1 MIARDSSNVDPSVF
15 AFLLIYL
22 FLLPANNNLLLSIL
36 LYVVVYSRHKMAM
49 MVRFCQ
55 TSERI
60 CEVDA
65 EILGSSLTDKHLLPS
80 CFVFF
85 NSKCNVPIPAPSH
98 FYFVIVLNGLCASLE
113 CRIALKKMLLLLC
126 ECVCVCVCCL
136 LCPLVGRS
144 SVLDFSFLFLC
155 LPFCLFLCCT
165 LLSSDRPVSPS
176 IFSFLLLLFLPN
188 RSIFSGRVRVEGNFF
203 VSRLFGFL
211 PPPMPLHF
219 YSFARVPIVFSYQ
232 FREPDREKTL
242 FFKKKKKAKIPS
254 TGDFCCRYY
263 YYYSMF

>member
-126 ECVCVCVCCL
+126 ECVCVCVCVACSVHSSAVH
-136 LCPLVGRS
+136 PFSISRS
-144 SVLDFSFLFLC
+144 SFCVCHFVCFYVARCCPPTDQFHHRFSLFYFFC
-155 LPFCLFLCCT
+155 FCLIDR
-165 LLSSDRPVSPS
+165 SS
-176 IFSFLLLLFLPN
+176 L
-188 RSIFSGRVRVEGNFF
+188 VE
-203 VSRLFGFL
+203 
-211 PPPMPLHF
+211 
-219 YSFARVPIVFSYQ
+219 
-232 FREPDREKTL
+232 
-242 FFKKKKKAKIPS
+242 
-254 TGDFCCRYY
+254 
-263 YYYSMF
+263 

>member
-1 MIARDSSNVDPSVF
+1 MKPAF
-15 AFLLIYL
+15 LLFLLIYL

-126 ECVCVCVCCL
+126 ECVCVLPALSTRRPFIRSRFLV
-136 LCPLVGRS
+136 PLSVFAILSVFMLHVAVLRPTSFTIDFLFFTS
-144 SVLDFSFLFLC
+144 SV
-155 LPFCLFLCCT
+155 
-165 LLSSDRPVSPS
+165 
-176 IFSFLLLLFLPN
+176 
-188 RSIFSGRVRVEGNFF
+188 
-203 VSRLFGFL
+203 
-211 PPPMPLHF
+211 
-219 YSFARVPIVFSYQ
+219 FA
-232 FREPDREKTL
+232 
-242 FFKKKKKAKIPS
+242 
-254 TGDFCCRYY
+254 
-263 YYYSMF
+263 